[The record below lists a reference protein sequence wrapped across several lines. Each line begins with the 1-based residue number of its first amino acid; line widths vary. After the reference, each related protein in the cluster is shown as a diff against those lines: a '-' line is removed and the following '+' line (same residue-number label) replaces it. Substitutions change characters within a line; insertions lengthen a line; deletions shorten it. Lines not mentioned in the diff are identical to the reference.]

1 MGTLAG
7 AMRSQG
13 LNVLINLFFNP
24 AINAARGIA
33 FQMQAAV
40 NGLRVNFYNAVS
52 PRVTKLYS
60 SEHHEEMMGLVF
72 MSSKLAFFLIMFFS
86 IPMLIETPYILH
98 LWLGTVPEYSILF
111 TAFGYHRINY

>member
-52 PRVTKLYS
+52 P
-60 SEHHEEMMGLVF
+60 HH
-72 MSSKLAFFLIMFFS
+72 
-86 IPMLIETPYILH
+86 TPH
-98 LWLGTVPEYSILF
+98 
-111 TAFGYHRINY
+111 